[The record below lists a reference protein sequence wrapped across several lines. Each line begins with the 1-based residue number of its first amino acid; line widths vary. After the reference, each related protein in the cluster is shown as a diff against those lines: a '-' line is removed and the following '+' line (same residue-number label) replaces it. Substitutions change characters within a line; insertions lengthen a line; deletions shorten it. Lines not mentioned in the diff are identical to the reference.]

1 MSAVGLS
8 DLEERD
14 AEEVEKVK
22 QTEQNNCVL
31 NHPTNSEALVI
42 IYGVISFI
50 LFLMQLN
57 ITHQFA
63 EVEPVSY

>member
-1 MSAVGLS
+1 MSAVSLS

-22 QTEQNNCVL
+22 QTEENNCVL
-31 NHPTNSEALVI
+31 NHSTYSEALVI

-50 LFLMQLN
+50 LFLM
-57 ITHQFA
+57 
-63 EVEPVSY
+63 

>member
-1 MSAVGLS
+1 MSAVSLS

-22 QTEQNNCVL
+22 QTEENNCVL
-31 NHPTNSEALVI
+31 NHPTYSEALVI

-50 LFLMQLN
+50 LFLM
-57 ITHQFA
+57 
-63 EVEPVSY
+63 